1 MKSLKNQ
8 FLISMPSMAESSFSQ
23 TVTYICEHD
32 AEGAMGLIINRP
44 TEVPLD
50 EIFEQLEID
59 NATRAH
65 AKQPI
70 YSGGP
75 VQTDRGFILHES
87 EAHKKWDSTIKI
99 GDNISLT
106 TSKDILAAIA
116 RDEGPENCL
125 VALGYAG
132 WSPGQLEQELGDNF
146 WILAP
151 ANEDIIFNTPFHDRL
166 QAAVAQ
172 LGISMEQLSPDAGH
186 A

>member
-1 MKSLKNQ
+1 MKSLKHQ
-8 FLISMPSMAESSFSQ
+8 FLISMPSMAESSFSH

-32 AEGAMGLIINRP
+32 SEGAMGLIINRP
-44 TEVPLD
+44 TDIPLD
-50 EIFEQLEID
+50 EIFKQLEID
-59 NATRAH
+59 SGTRAH

-75 VQTDRGFILHES
+75 VQTDRGFILHPNDS
-87 EAHKKWDSTIKI
+87 KQWASTINI
-99 GDNISLT
+99 AGNISLT

-132 WSPGQLEQELGDNF
+132 WSPGQLEEELGDNF

-151 ANEDIIFNTPFHDRL
+151 ASEDIIFNTPSDQRL
-166 QAAVAQ
+166 NAAVGQ
-172 LGISMEQLSPDAGH
+172 LGISLEQLSPDAGH

>member
-1 MKSLKNQ
+1 MKSLKHQ
-8 FLISMPSMAESSFSQ
+8 FLISMPSMAESSFSH

-44 TEVPLD
+44 TDVQLD
-50 EIFEQLEID
+50 EIFNQLDINDE
-59 NATRAH
+59 TRAH
-65 AKQPI
+65 ASDPI

-75 VQTDRGFILHES
+75 VQTDRGFILHPNDKQWE
-87 EAHKKWDSTIKI
+87 STIKI
-99 GDNISLT
+99 AGNISLT

-116 RDEGPENCL
+116 RDEGPQDCL

-132 WSPGQLEQELGDNF
+132 WSPGQLEEELADNF

-151 ANEDIIFNTPFHDRL
+151 ANEDIIFNTPSEQRL
-166 QAAVAQ
+166 NAAVAQ
-172 LGISMEQLSPDAGH
+172 LGISLEQLSPHIGH

>member
-8 FLISMPSMAESSFSQ
+8 FLIAMPSMAESSFSH

-44 TEVPLD
+44 TDIPLN
-50 EIFEQLEID
+50 EIFDQLEID
-59 NATRAH
+59 SATRAH

-75 VQTDRGFILHES
+75 VQTDRGFILHPKDS
-87 EAHKKWDSTIKI
+87 KQWDSTINI
-99 GDNISLT
+99 AGNISLT
-106 TSKDILAAIA
+106 TSKDILTAIA
-116 RDEGPENCL
+116 RNEGPEDCL

-146 WILAP
+146 WILTP
-151 ANEDIIFNTPFHDRL
+151 ASEDIIFNTPCDERL
-166 QAAVAQ
+166 KAAVAQ